1 MWRVILIDSGE
12 NWSRDRYGKGC
23 HSLWLDTTDSLCGY
37 VFSTRFQDGVLT
49 LQDILKALLVP
60 HTGSM
65 STINWDYANVRILFP
80 LGG

>member
-1 MWRVILIDSGE
+1 MIDMGKVAIHYGWIPLILYVGMFSGLAF
-12 NWSRDRYGKGC
+12 KMV
-23 HSLWLDTTDSLCGY
+23 L
-37 VFSTRFQDGVLT
+37 LT
-49 LQDILKALLVP
+49 LQDILKALLVL